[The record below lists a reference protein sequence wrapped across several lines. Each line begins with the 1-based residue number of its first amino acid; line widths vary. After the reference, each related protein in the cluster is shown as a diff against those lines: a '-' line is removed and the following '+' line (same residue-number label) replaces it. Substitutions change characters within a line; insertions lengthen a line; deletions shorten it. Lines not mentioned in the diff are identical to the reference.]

1 LKRLKNQKHQFFGV
15 DIDNLKREETELHK
29 RENENLPMRR
39 TAKIDIRSLK
49 ALVLEKFPR
58 DSPLRVTLL
67 AERDLLSIEEFLAK
81 LETWLLFLEGGS

>member
-1 LKRLKNQKHQFFGV
+1 
-15 DIDNLKREETELHK
+15 
-29 RENENLPMRR
+29 MRR

-49 ALVLEKFPR
+49 ALVLEKFPT

>member
-1 LKRLKNQKHQFFGV
+1 M
-15 DIDNLKREETELHK
+15 HK